1 MLWEARKSVRADCG
15 PRMRFAAALLL
26 LLRRLALDLVSCGV
40 EAFVVN
46 EKTYIVGN
54 EVDRTHRCVWM

>member
-1 MLWEARKSVRADCG
+1 MRADCG